1 MKKKLLKLAKIISS
15 YYFSSKI
22 TYENYINSEISL
34 LHKLHKNRFILKNK
48 LFKLIKI
55 IKKIKRL
62 LSNIEQITI

>member
-55 IKKIKRL
+55 IKK
-62 LSNIEQITI
+62 